1 MLTRSAVLGGQ
12 DAFDDDMAGETAE
25 EYAGRALRQDSL
37 AVACCQTWQVS
48 PGLLSDGAA
57 S

>member
-1 MLTRSAVLGGQ
+1 MLRRSAEFGGQ

-25 EYAGRALRQDSL
+25 EYAGRALQQDAL